1 MSSSFFTNPRSN
13 PELRSLY
20 QIALLPSV
28 QTPLEDYFFN
38 VMTIVA
44 ECFPIRYSALVLRD
58 SHKGSLHVEGVYGLG
73 KDGHPQGCKAER
85 GIIPQVLESQQP
97 MVIRDLAQEPLYEDV
112 TKGPKKT
119 DKIQAPLLCFPLA
132 ASGEAFGTINMSPLY
147 GPRNELI
154 EDYQFLSILSAI
166 LSPVIRYHQIRRDEA
181 FAKSGKKPRSSRLE
195 EVLGE
200 RLSEVLNKVDP
211 YVEAKLKSGLL
222 DDIVALVE
230 KILIQSALERVD
242 YVQVAAAQLLGIN
255 RNTLRK
261 KMKDLKIKS
270 R

>member
-28 QTPLEDYFFN
+28 QTSLEDYFFK

-58 SHKGSLHVEGVYGLG
+58 SHKGFLHVEGVYGLG
-73 KDGHPQGCKAER
+73 KDGHPQSCKAER

-97 MVIRDLAQEPLYEDV
+97 MVIRDFGQEPLYEDV

-119 DKIQAPLLCFPLA
+119 DKIQAPLVCFPLA
-132 ASGEAFGTINMSPLY
+132 AGGEAIGTINISPLY

-166 LSPVIRYHQIRRDEA
+166 LSPVIRYHQVRRDDA
-181 FAKSGKKPRSSRLE
+181 PSKYGKKPKSSGLE

-242 YVQVAAAQLLGIN
+242 HVQVAAAQLLGIN

-270 R
+270 K